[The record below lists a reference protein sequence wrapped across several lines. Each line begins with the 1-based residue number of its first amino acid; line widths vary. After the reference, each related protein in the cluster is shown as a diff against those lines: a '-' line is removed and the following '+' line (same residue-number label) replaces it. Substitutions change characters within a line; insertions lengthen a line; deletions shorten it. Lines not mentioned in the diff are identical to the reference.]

1 MEVGQLI
8 GYKRMLGV
16 LALLY
21 ISKWGGILA
30 QYVDKS
36 AGLSIL
42 GGHLDFL
49 IMYIYTINK
58 KGNITL
64 LIVNAQK

>member
-42 GGHLDFL
+42 GGHLS
-49 IMYIYTINK
+49 
-58 KGNITL
+58 
-64 LIVNAQK
+64 